1 MFAVCL
7 LIVDLLSP
15 WGSISLRLH
24 GYDRKDARSGS
35 LAGCSDSEIPSPNM
49 PVIPSLQ
56 LLALLITAVQPA
68 SPAGAAYADLDV
80 ASARAAVEAW
90 FEQQRVPAMTVA
102 VVRDGDTLFSEAF
115 GVADRERE
123 LPATRETLFRIGSVS
138 KALSSVAL
146 GRMVARGLVSLDA
159 SPRAA
164 LPDLPEPY
172 GAMTL
177 RQIAGHLAGISHY
190 RGVDFVNTRHYESAI
205 DAVSKFRD
213 RPLVAAPG
221 ERFLYSS
228 YGWNLLGAVLEASAG
243 KSFQQIVGEEVIAPF
258 GLRRTRLEVAGET
271 VEDRAE
277 SYAVL
282 TSSMVRAPRIDNSDA
297 YPSAGFLSTADELA
311 RFGWLVLEDS
321 VMPAATRQLLWS
333 EQQAADG
340 TGTGYGL
347 GWQWSGLAGRRAV
360 GHGGSHVGATAA
372 FWIVPEEEL
381 VVAALVNTNVKGLD
395 ALVAAVIED
404 LTAPPPSAPA
414 AIP

>member
-1 MFAVCL
+1 
-7 LIVDLLSP
+7 
-15 WGSISLRLH
+15 
-24 GYDRKDARSGS
+24 
-35 LAGCSDSEIPSPNM
+35 M

-56 LLALLITAVQPA
+56 LAALLITAVQPA
-68 SPAGAAYADLDV
+68 PPATAANADSRV
-80 ASARAAVEAW
+80 ASARAAIEAW
-90 FEQQRVPAMTVA
+90 FVEQRVPAMTVA
-102 VVRDGDTLFSEAF
+102 VVRDGDTVFSAAF

-138 KALSSVAL
+138 KALTSVAL
-146 GRMVARGLVSLDA
+146 GRMVARGVVSLDE

-177 RQIAGHLAGISHY
+177 RQIAGHLAGIPHY

-213 RPLVAAPG
+213 RPLVAAAG

-243 KSFQQIVGEEVIAPF
+243 KSFQQIVAEEVIAPF

-271 VEDRAE
+271 LEDRAE

-282 TSSMVRAPRIDNSDA
+282 TSSMMRAPRIDNSDA

-311 RFGWLVLEDS
+311 RFGWLVLEGG
-321 VMPAATRQLLWS
+321 VLPTTMRQVLWA
-333 EQQAADG
+333 EQHAADG
-340 TGTGYGL
+340 SGTGYGL
-347 GWQWSGLAGRRAV
+347 GWQWSELAGRRAV

-372 FWIVPEEEL
+372 LWIVPEEEL
-381 VVAALVNTNVKGLD
+381 VVAAVVNTNVKGLD
-395 ALVAAVIED
+395 VLLADVVED
-404 LTAPPPSAPA
+404 LPASPPSEPS